1 MLKILSRKINSY
13 MSMGISKLLF
23 YNKKITKDKGILNIN
38 KKVSYVAYPNT
49 MLAVTFNASKIGM
62 VSS

>member
-1 MLKILSRKINSY
+1 
-13 MSMGISKLLF
+13 MSMDISRLLI
-23 YNKKITKDKGILNIN
+23 YNKKITKNKGILNI
-38 KKVSYVAYPNT
+38 KIKVSYVAYPNT

>member
-1 MLKILSRKINSY
+1 
-13 MSMGISKLLF
+13 MSMDISRLVF
-23 YNKKITKDKGILNIN
+23 YNKKITKNKGILNIS